1 MSKRVLTKEEKAR
14 LVGEVAALLARKEQV
29 LFAYIFGS
37 FVTADNFQDI
47 DVALYV
53 KEGTEESL
61 ILELDIERD
70 LEGTVG
76 LPVDVRIINHA
87 PLSFVYNILKDKIVV
102 VERDSLI
109 RSDFESLIF
118 KKYSDQ
124 QRLTKEYLREI
135 INAPL

>member
-1 MSKRVLTKEEKAR
+1 MLKREFTKEEKTQ
-14 LVGEVAALLARKEQV
+14 LVDEVAYLLAGKEYI

-37 FVTADNFQDI
+37 FVTADSFQDI
-47 DVALYV
+47 DVGIYV

-61 ILELDIERD
+61 ILELDIERE

-76 LPVDVRIINHA
+76 LPVDVRIINRA
-87 PLSFVYNILKDKIVV
+87 PSSFVYNILKDKIMVL
-102 VERDSLI
+102 ERDGLI

-118 KKYSDQ
+118 KKYFDQ
-124 QRLTKEYLREI
+124 RRFTKEYLREI